1 MSTATMV
8 RPTVA
13 DLTDL
18 LLDVL
23 GNYLGTDPRELK
35 KELTAVG
42 PTMPIDS
49 LDLFDVLPDFWK
61 ASGLTVRTSNLTR
74 KVMNSVEA
82 FVEYVAENGTTR

>member
-1 MSTATMV
+1 MSTATVV

-18 LLDVL
+18 LLEVL
-23 GNYLGTDPRELK
+23 GQYLSADQEDLK
-35 KELTAVG
+35 KELSAVG

-61 ASGLTVRTSNLTR
+61 ASGLTVKTSKLTR
-74 KVMNSVEA
+74 KVMNSIEA
-82 FVEYVAENGTTR
+82 FVEYVAENGMSK